1 MPSKNINFFKR
12 ELFMSSLF
20 NFEKRLKF
28 SKNNAKLKYFV
39 NFLYFIFNKF
49 KFKIIK
55 LILLKI
61 GNSY

>member
-1 MPSKNINFFKR
+1 
-12 ELFMSSLF
+12 MSSLF

-39 NFLYFIFNKF
+39 NFLNFIRNKF

-55 LILLKI
+55 LK
-61 GNSY
+61 